1 MPGPLAALALQAAAN
16 YVTSELSS
24 NSAQSRQNQMM
35 KTADAYQRNLIR
47 DTPALT
53 VAGMQAAGLS
63 TSMLNGG
70 FSAASSNAASAPNP
84 YQPMSA
90 PNLDASLA
98 LQSLNARNLKKQ
110 NELLDAQINKVKADK
125 EGVDA
130 DNYRKGIENDL
141 TEQYA
146 NLQKAKIADEIS
158 FGNKLG
164 EEMYKKDSVNIA
176 SDGSEV
182 KIPNS
187 VTVPW
192 ISEKTYD
199 YLVGNFSRRVAVA
212 SNNLAN
218 DLKRNEIDF
227 KVLSSQLA
235 DKRVI
240 EALKNLPIA
249 TTNKILNEVQNL
261 ADTHEL
267 YTLTKQYQVSAAKY
281 GVDKAYYDVVA
292 GSNKN
297 QLDKLSIALQQ
308 LLLKNEKGFNLRNI
322 YDEVKKN
329 GLSFD
334 TFFRGVFSLLLGY
347 IKQ

>member
-24 NSAQSRQNQMM
+24 NAAQSRQNQMM
-35 KTADAYQRNLIR
+35 KTSDAFQRNLIR

-70 FSAASSNAASAPNP
+70 FSAASSNASSAPNP

-90 PNLDASLA
+90 PVYDPSIS
-98 LQSLNARNLKKQ
+98 LQSLTARNLKKQ
-110 NELLDAQINKVKADK
+110 SELLDAQIAKTKADK
-125 EGVDA
+125 IGVDA
-130 DNYRKGIENDL
+130 DNTRKDIDNGVA
-141 TEQYA
+141 EQYA
-146 NLQKAKIADEIS
+146 NLQKAKIADEIN

-164 EEMYKKDSVNIA
+164 EEMYHKDTVNIA

-192 ISEKTYD
+192 TSEKTYD

-218 DLKRNEIDF
+218 DLKRNELDF

-235 DKRVI
+235 DKRVV
-240 EALKNLPIA
+240 EALKSIPIA
-249 TTNKILNEVQNL
+249 TINKMLNEIQNL
-261 ADTHEL
+261 ADTHEM
-267 YTLTKQYQVSAAKY
+267 YSLTKQYQVSAAKN
-281 GVDKAYYDVVA
+281 GADKAYYDVVA

-297 QLDKLSIALQQ
+297 QLDKLGIALQK
-308 LLLKNEKGFNLRNI
+308 LLLKNEKGFNLRNV

-329 GLSFD
+329 GLSPD

>member
-24 NSAQSRQNQMM
+24 NAAQSRQNQMM
-35 KTADAYQRNLIR
+35 KTSDAFQRNLIR

-70 FSAASSNAASAPNP
+70 FSAASSNASSVPNP

-90 PNLDASLA
+90 PVYDPSIS
-98 LQSLNARNLKKQ
+98 LQSLTARNLKKQ
-110 NELLDAQINKVKADK
+110 SELLDAQIAKTKADK
-125 EGVDA
+125 IGVDA
-130 DNYRKGIENDL
+130 DNTRKDIDNGVA
-141 TEQYA
+141 EQYA
-146 NLQKAKIADEIS
+146 NLQKAKIADEIN

-164 EEMYKKDSVNIA
+164 EEMYHKDTVNIA

-192 ISEKTYD
+192 TSEKTYD

-218 DLKRNEIDF
+218 DLKRNELDF

-235 DKRVI
+235 DKRVV
-240 EALKNLPIA
+240 EALKSIPIA
-249 TTNKILNEVQNL
+249 TINKMLNEVQNL
-261 ADTHEL
+261 ADTHEM
-267 YTLTKQYQVSAAKY
+267 YSLTKQYQVSAAKN
-281 GVDKAYYDVVA
+281 GADKAYYDVVA

-297 QLDKLSIALQQ
+297 QLDKLGISLQK
-308 LLLKNEKGFNLRNI
+308 LLLKNEKGFNLRNV

-329 GLSFD
+329 GLSPD

>member
-1 MPGPLAALALQAAAN
+1 MPGPLAALALQAAVN

-35 KTADAYQRNLIR
+35 KTGDAYQRNLVR

-70 FSAASSNAASAPNP
+70 FSAGSSNAASAPNP
-84 YQPMSA
+84 YQPMAA
-90 PNLDASLA
+90 PTYDPSIS
-98 LQSLNARNLKKQ
+98 LQSLAARNLKKQ
-110 NELLDAQINKVKADK
+110 SELLDAQIAKTKADK
-125 EGVDA
+125 IGVDA
-130 DNYRKGIENDL
+130 DNTRKDIDNGVA
-141 TEQYA
+141 EQYA
-146 NLQKAKIADEIS
+146 NLQKAKIADEIN

-164 EEMYKKDSVNIA
+164 EEMYHKDSVNIA

-192 ISEKTYD
+192 TSEKTYD

-240 EALKNLPIA
+240 EALKELPIA
-249 TTNKILNEVQNL
+249 TINKMLNEIQNL
-261 ADTHEL
+261 ADTHEM
-267 YTLTKQYQVSAAKY
+267 YSLTKNYQVSAAKN
-281 GVDKAYYDVVA
+281 GADKAYYDVIA
-292 GSNKN
+292 GSNRN
-297 QLDKLSIALQQ
+297 QLDKLSIGLQK

-329 GLSFD
+329 GLSPD

>member
-1 MPGPLAALALQAAAN
+1 MAGPLAALALQAAAN

-24 NSAQSRQNQMM
+24 NAAQSRQNQMM

-84 YQPMSA
+84 YQPMTA
-90 PNLDASLA
+90 PTFDPSIS
-98 LQSLNARNLKKQ
+98 LQSLTARNLKKQ
-110 NELLDAQINKVKADK
+110 GELLDAQIAKTKADK
-125 EGVDA
+125 IGVDA
-130 DNYRKGIENDL
+130 DNTRKDIDNGVAEVS
-141 TEQYA
+141 A
-146 NLQKAKIADEIS
+146 NLQKAKIADEIN

-164 EEMYKKDSVNIA
+164 EEMYHSNSVNIA

-192 ISEKTYD
+192 TSEKTYD

-235 DKRVI
+235 DKHVV

-249 TTNKILNEVQNL
+249 TINKMLNEVQNL
-261 ADTHEL
+261 ADTHEMYSL
-267 YTLTKQYQVSAAKY
+267 LRVI
-281 GVDKAYYDVVA
+281 
-292 GSNKN
+292 
-297 QLDKLSIALQQ
+297 KLQ
-308 LLLKNEKGFNLRNI
+308 LLKMELPKLIMMCLKVVIKINLISLVLLFKNCFLKT
-322 YDEVKKN
+322 KKA
-329 GLSFD
+329 LTFEMSMTKSKRMVFRLIHFFVVSFH
-334 TFFRGVFSLLLGY
+334 FY
-347 IKQ
+347 

>member
-1 MPGPLAALALQAAAN
+1 MAGPLAALALQAAAN

-24 NSAQSRQNQMM
+24 NAAQSRQNQMM

-84 YQPMSA
+84 YQPMTA
-90 PNLDASLA
+90 PTFDPSIS
-98 LQSLNARNLKKQ
+98 LQSLTARNLKKQ
-110 NELLDAQINKVKADK
+110 GELLDAQIAKTKADK
-125 EGVDA
+125 IGVDA
-130 DNYRKGIENDL
+130 DNTRKDIDNGVAEVS
-141 TEQYA
+141 A
-146 NLQKAKIADEIS
+146 NLQKAKIADEIN

-164 EEMYKKDSVNIA
+164 EEMYHSNSVNIA

-192 ISEKTYD
+192 TSEKTYD

-235 DKRVI
+235 DKHVV

-249 TTNKILNEVQNL
+249 TINKMLNEVQNL
-261 ADTHEL
+261 ADTHEM
-267 YTLTKQYQVSAAKY
+267 YSLTKSYQVAAAKN
-281 GVDKAYYDVVA
+281 GASKAYYDVLE

-297 QLDKLSIALQQ
+297 QLDKLSIAFQK
-308 LLLKNEKGFNLRNI
+308 LLLKNEKGFNLRNV

-329 GLSFD
+329 GLSPD